1 MTSRYR
7 EGLTDDKNGALER
20 LALAVKAHCIH
31 AGCHHHPEYKDNAL
45 RHFEVITAGVTLA
58 AFVRAALAV
67 ELGDFAPTDQLVQEA
82 KALAG

>member
-1 MTSRYR
+1 VPS
-7 EGLTDDKNGALER
+7 
-20 LALAVKAHCIH
+20 
-31 AGCHHHPEYKDNAL
+31 HPEYKDNAL

-67 ELGDFAPTDQLVQEA
+67 EPGDFAPTDQLVHEA